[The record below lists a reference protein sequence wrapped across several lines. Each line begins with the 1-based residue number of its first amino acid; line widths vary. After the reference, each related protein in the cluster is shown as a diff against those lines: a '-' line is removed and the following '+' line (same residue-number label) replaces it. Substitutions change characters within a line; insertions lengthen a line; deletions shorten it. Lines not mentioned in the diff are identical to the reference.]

1 VVVYGDDR
9 RARRVSAVATGVAAA
24 LLAALGWT
32 LASGLWRRLPTS
44 LGPAQLNLLKN
55 LLALALQLPLLL
67 LALPVV
73 APLPLA
79 LLLVSGVMGIA
90 AGDSFY
96 FAALRRL
103 GTRRTLTVE
112 AGGPA
117 LTSAAGVLLLAEV
130 PRGPQW
136 AGIALVS
143 LALVLVALQQPP
155 RRPDGAGGPGPGA
168 QRLGLLLAL
177 LALVCGSAGAL
188 LARAALRLQ
197 PISPLQASSLRLLGA
212 SLVLLPLLPA
222 LLAARRRQ
230 GGPQPAAHRW
240 RLVLAATLLGT
251 TAGIALQQ
259 LALLRLPAGLAVA
272 LLATAPLMAVLLA
285 PLEGDQPG
293 PGGWLAAGLGL
304 LGVVLLVR

>member
-1 VVVYGDDR
+1 M
-9 RARRVSAVATGVAAA
+9 ATGVAAA

-44 LGPAQLNLLKN
+44 LGPVQLNLLKN

-67 LALPVV
+67 LALPAV
-73 APLPLA
+73 APVPLA

-117 LTSAAGVLLLAEV
+117 VTSAAGVLLLAEV
-130 PRGPQW
+130 PAAQQW
-136 AGIALVS
+136 AGTALVS
-143 LALVLVALQQPP
+143 MALVLVALQRPP
-155 RRPDGAGGPGPGA
+155 QLPAAAMIARAPSAA
-168 QRLGLLLAL
+168 SQRLGLLLAL
-177 LALVCGSAGAL
+177 LALLCGSAGAL

-212 SLVLLPLLPA
+212 CLVLLPLLPA
-222 LLAARRRQ
+222 LLGPVLSR
-230 GGPQPAAHRW
+230 PQPRPVGRRW
-240 RLVLAATLLGT
+240 PLVLAATLLGT
-251 TAGIALQQ
+251 TAGIGLQQ

-304 LGVVLLVR
+304 VGVVLLVR

>member
-1 VVVYGDDR
+1 MF
-9 RARRVSAVATGVAAA
+9 AVATGVAAA

-44 LGPAQLNLLKN
+44 LGPTQLNLLKN
-55 LLALALQLPLLL
+55 LLALALQLPLLVV
-67 LALPVV
+67 ALPAV

-117 LTSAAGVLLLAEV
+117 VTSAAGVLLLAEV
-130 PRGPQW
+130 PRAQQW
-136 AGIALVS
+136 AGTLLVS

-155 RRPDGAGGPGPGA
+155 QLSPPGSAAGSQAPGA

-177 LALVCGSAGAL
+177 LALLCGSAGAL

-197 PISPLQASSLRLLGA
+197 PIAPLQASSVRLLGA
-212 SLVLLPLLPA
+212 CLALLPLLPA
-222 LLAARRRQ
+222 LLATARCRSGPRPAGRRW
-230 GGPQPAAHRW
+230 P
-240 RLVLAATLLGT
+240 LVLAATLLGT
-251 TAGIALQQ
+251 TAGITLQQ

-285 PLEGDQPG
+285 PLEGDRPG
-293 PGGWLAAGLGL
+293 PGGWLAALSGL
-304 LGVVLLVR
+304 LGVGLLVS

>member
-1 VVVYGDDR
+1 
-9 RARRVSAVATGVAAA
+9 VAAA

-44 LGPAQLNLLKN
+44 LGPVQLNLLKN

-67 LALPVV
+67 LALPAV
-73 APLPLA
+73 APVPLA

-117 LTSAAGVLLLAEV
+117 VTSAAGVLLLAEV
-130 PRGPQW
+130 PAAQQW
-136 AGIALVS
+136 AGTALVS
-143 LALVLVALQQPP
+143 MALVLVALQRPP
-155 RRPDGAGGPGPGA
+155 QLPAAAMIARAPSAA
-168 QRLGLLLAL
+168 SQRLGLLLAL
-177 LALVCGSAGAL
+177 LALLCGSAGAL

-212 SLVLLPLLPA
+212 CLVLLPLLPA
-222 LLAARRRQ
+222 LLGPVLSR
-230 GGPQPAAHRW
+230 PQPRPVGRRW
-240 RLVLAATLLGT
+240 PLVLAATLLGT
-251 TAGIALQQ
+251 TAGIGLQQ

-304 LGVVLLVR
+304 VGVVLLVR

>member
-1 VVVYGDDR
+1 M
-9 RARRVSAVATGVAAA
+9 ATGVAAA

-44 LGPAQLNLLKN
+44 LGPARLNLLKN
-55 LLALALQLPLLL
+55 LIALALQLPLLA
-67 LALPVV
+67 LALPAV
-73 APLPLA
+73 APLPLG
-79 LLLVSGVMGIA
+79 LLLLSGVMGIA

-103 GTRRTLTVE
+103 GTRRTLTLE

-117 LTSAAGVLLLAEV
+117 VTSAAGVLLLAEV
-130 PRGPQW
+130 PLARQW
-136 AGIALVS
+136 AGTGLVS

-155 RRPDGAGGPGPGA
+155 RIAPPGAGSGRDQGA
-168 QRLGLLLAL
+168 AQAAGVALGLLAL
-177 LALVCGSAGAL
+177 LCGSAGAL

-212 SLVLLPLLPA
+212 CLVLLPLLPA
-222 LLAARRRQ
+222 LLSAALRRQ
-230 GGPQPAAHRW
+230 GPVPEGRRW
-240 RLVLAATLLGT
+240 PLVLAATLLGT

-259 LALLRLPAGLAVA
+259 LALLRLPAGVAVA

-285 PLEGDQPG
+285 PLEGDRPG
-293 PGGWLAAGLGL
+293 PRGWLAACLGVLGVGL
-304 LGVVLLVR
+304 LVA

>member
-1 VVVYGDDR
+1 M
-9 RARRVSAVATGVAAA
+9 AVATGVVAA

-44 LGPAQLNLLKN
+44 LGPVQLNLLKN
-55 LLALALQLPLLL
+55 LLALVLQLPLLL
-67 LALPVV
+67 LALPAV

-79 LLLVSGVMGIA
+79 LLLVSGVLGIA

-117 LTSAAGVLLLAEV
+117 VTSAAGVLLLAEV
-130 PRGPQW
+130 PAAQQW
-136 AGIALVS
+136 AGTALVS
-143 LALVLVALQQPP
+143 LALVLVALQRPP
-155 RRPDGAGGPGPGA
+155 QLPAVAASARAPSEAS
-168 QRLGLLLAL
+168 QRSGLLLAL
-177 LALVCGSAGAL
+177 LALLCGSAGAL

-212 SLVLLPLLPA
+212 CLVLLPLLPA
-222 LLAARRRQ
+222 LLAPDLRRRQ
-230 GGPQPAAHRW
+230 PRPAGRRW
-240 RLVLAATLLGT
+240 PLVLAATLLGT
-251 TAGIALQQ
+251 TAGIGLQQ

-272 LLATAPLMAVLLA
+272 LLATAPLMAVGLA

-293 PGGWLAAGLGL
+293 PRGWLAAGLGL
-304 LGVVLLVR
+304 VGVWLLVR

>member
-1 VVVYGDDR
+1 
-9 RARRVSAVATGVAAA
+9 VATGVAAA

-44 LGPAQLNLLKN
+44 LGAVQLNLLKN

-67 LALPVV
+67 LALPAV

-117 LTSAAGVLLLAEV
+117 LTSAAGVLLLAEL
-130 PRGPQW
+130 PAARQW
-136 AGIALVS
+136 AGTALVS
-143 LALVLVALQQPP
+143 LALVLVALQRPP
-155 RRPDGAGGPGPGA
+155 PLPVVPSGATPSPPA
-168 QRLGLLLAL
+168 SQRLGLLLAL
-177 LALVCGSAGAL
+177 LALLCGSAGAL

-212 SLVLLPLLPA
+212 CLVLLPLLPA
-222 LLAARRRQ
+222 LLAPALRRRQ
-230 GGPQPAAHRW
+230 PRPSGRRW
-240 RLVLAATLLGT
+240 PLVLAATVLGT
-251 TAGIALQQ
+251 TAGVGLQQ

-272 LLATAPLMAVLLA
+272 LLATAPLMAVVLA

-293 PGGWLAAGLGL
+293 PRGWLAAGLGL
-304 LGVVLLVR
+304 VGVGLLVR

>member
-1 VVVYGDDR
+1 M
-9 RARRVSAVATGVAAA
+9 VATGVAAA

-55 LLALALQLPLLL
+55 LIALTLQLPLLA
-67 LALPVV
+67 LALPAV

-79 LLLVSGVMGIA
+79 LLLVSGVAGIA

-117 LTSAAGVLLLAEV
+117 LTSAAGALLLAEL
-130 PRGPQW
+130 PSARQW
-136 AGIALVS
+136 AGMVLVS
-143 LALVLVALQQPP
+143 LALLLVALQPPP
-155 RRPDGAGGPGPGA
+155 RLAPPGA
-168 QRLGLLLAL
+168 PAGLDAPGRQGQGLVLAL

-197 PISPLQASSLRLLGA
+197 PISPLQASSLRLVGA
-212 SLVLLPLLPA
+212 CLVLLPLLPSLLTPA
-222 LLAARRRQ
+222 LRRV
-230 GGPQPAAHRW
+230 GPSPVGRRW
-240 RLVLAATLLGT
+240 PLVLAATLLGT

-259 LALLRLPAGLAVA
+259 LALLRLPVGLAVS

-285 PLEGDQPG
+285 PLEGDRPG
-293 PGGWLAAGLGL
+293 PRGWLAACLGL

>member
-1 VVVYGDDR
+1 VV
-9 RARRVSAVATGVAAA
+9 AVATGVVAA

-44 LGPAQLNLLKN
+44 LGPVQLNLLKN
-55 LLALALQLPLLL
+55 LLALVLQLPLLL
-67 LALPVV
+67 LALPAV

-79 LLLVSGVMGIA
+79 LLLVSGVLGIA
-90 AGDSFY
+90 AGDSFF

-117 LTSAAGVLLLAEV
+117 VTSAAGVLLLAEV
-130 PRGPQW
+130 PAAQQW
-136 AGIALVS
+136 AGTALVS
-143 LALVLVALQQPP
+143 LALVLVALQRPP
-155 RRPDGAGGPGPGA
+155 QHQLPAVAASARAPSEAS
-168 QRLGLLLAL
+168 QRFGLLLAL
-177 LALVCGSAGAL
+177 LALLCGSAGAL

-212 SLVLLPLLPA
+212 CLVLLPLLPA
-222 LLAARRRQ
+222 LLAPDLRRRQ
-230 GGPQPAAHRW
+230 PRPAGRRW
-240 RLVLAATLLGT
+240 PLVLAATLLGT
-251 TAGIALQQ
+251 TAGIGLQQ

-272 LLATAPLMAVLLA
+272 LLATAPLMAVGLA

-293 PGGWLAAGLGL
+293 PRGWLAAGLGL
-304 LGVVLLVR
+304 VGVWLLVR

>member
-1 VVVYGDDR
+1 M
-9 RARRVSAVATGVAAA
+9 AAA

-55 LLALALQLPLLL
+55 LIALALQLPLLA
-67 LALPVV
+67 LALPAV
-73 APLPLA
+73 APLPLG
-79 LLLVSGVMGIA
+79 LLLLSGVMGIA

-103 GTRRTLTVE
+103 GTRRTLTLE

-117 LTSAAGVLLLAEV
+117 VTSAAGVLLLAEV
-130 PRGPQW
+130 PLARQW
-136 AGIALVS
+136 AGTGLVS

-155 RRPDGAGGPGPGA
+155 RIAPPGAGSGPDQGA
-168 QRLGLLLAL
+168 AQAAGVALGLLAL
-177 LALVCGSAGAL
+177 LCGSAGAL

-212 SLVLLPLLPA
+212 CLVLLPLLPA
-222 LLAARRRQ
+222 LLSAALRRQ
-230 GGPQPAAHRW
+230 GPVPEGRRW
-240 RLVLAATLLGT
+240 PLVLAATLLGT

-259 LALLRLPAGLAVA
+259 LALLRLPAGVAVA

-285 PLEGDQPG
+285 PLEGDRPG
-293 PGGWLAAGLGL
+293 PRGWLAACLGVLGVGL
-304 LGVVLLVR
+304 LVA